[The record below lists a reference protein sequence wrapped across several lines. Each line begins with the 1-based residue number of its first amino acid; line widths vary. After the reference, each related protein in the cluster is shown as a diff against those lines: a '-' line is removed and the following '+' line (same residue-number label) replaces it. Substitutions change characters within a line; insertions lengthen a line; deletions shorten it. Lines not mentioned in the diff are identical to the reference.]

1 MALGPNWM
9 PCWVLD
15 DDTKPSSC
23 APDTNTGFSNW
34 VLEEG
39 EILSPRALGSG
50 IESGQAW
57 KVMEGLDCCCLVIKS
72 YLTLCNPRDYSPPGS
87 SVHWLFQARILE
99 WVAFS
104 FSRGSSQPRDQTG
117 SPALQ
122 ADALPSEPPGKTFCC
137 WSFHI
142 IKHTIDRDLA
152 SRFSIALSSQLI
164 ILRLRR
170 LWNCVK
176 QCHHQGILRTVTWS
190 NETWGYVI

>member
-104 FSRGSSQPRDQTG
+104 FSRGSSWLRDRTHG
-117 SPALQ
+117 SCIVRWVIYRWATSRGRYIGIE
-122 ADALPSEPPGKTFCC
+122 ARVAGTANSPGG
-137 WSFHI
+137 
-142 IKHTIDRDLA
+142 
-152 SRFSIALSSQLI
+152 
-164 ILRLRR
+164 
-170 LWNCVK
+170 VK
-176 QCHHQGILRTVTWS
+176 FWS
-190 NETWGYVI
+190 NVSSLSFSFPSFSYFPWCNSTNACT